1 MAGKPQRRV
10 SPSISQD
17 PPLLDEALTPNVRER
32 LAQLAIASE
41 CYTRM
46 SDLLASSSKTL
57 ILAGKESPQFAGRA
71 NGLRDSVEQ
80 LHELFGKLAK
90 DVMHHSHV
98 LEDVVVA
105 ARATG
110 QEWIMPPRT
119 AQT

>member
-17 PPLLDEALTPNVRER
+17 PPSLDEALTPDVRDR
-32 LAQLAIASE
+32 LAQLALASE
-41 CYTRM
+41 CCTRM

-57 ILAGKESPQFAGRA
+57 TLVGKESPRFAGRA
-71 NGLRDSVEQ
+71 SGLRDNIQQ

-98 LEDVVVA
+98 FEDVVVA

-110 QEWIMPPRT
+110 QE
-119 AQT
+119 